1 MTTLEKAKIAE
12 DRAYKKYGGYKHLYY
27 NGTVPDLVRYHNG
40 VCELIEVKYFDLGTY
55 SNILD
60 RVCGIRKEIEH
71 RKECFRRYP
80 HETKQRLYILFV
92 NARKRGATAKELK
105 NEVYRTLGD
114 LNIKIDIDVC
124 EDMLESED
132 KNE

>member
-1 MTTLEKAKIAE
+1 M
-12 DRAYKKYGGYKHLYY
+12 Y
-27 NGTVPDLVRYHNG
+27 NKLTENDIQ
-40 VCELIEVKYFDLGTY
+40 EME
-55 SNILD
+55 
-60 RVCGIRKEIEH
+60 KEIEH